1 MVWRAEA
8 AASTP
13 IRGGAADVSSFL
25 DSLADSD
32 FIVRADDSVVSCEPA
47 ARQGGGGGGEG
58 EAGRYVAA
66 IAPLRLPGLTVRPTA
81 FIRVDRLSDGGLRY
95 TTERVDNAFEGS
107 FRGLA
112 ERVTPTI
119 TAATT
124 LRAEERR
131 LWKRL
136 RKEKRRC

>member
-13 IRGGAADVSSFL
+13 IRGGAADVAAFL

-47 ARQGGGGGGEG
+47 ARQGGGGEG

-81 FIRVDRLSDGGLRY
+81 FIRVDRLSGGGLRY

-119 TAATT
+119 AAATT

-131 LWKRL
+131 PW
-136 RKEKRRC
+136 

>member
-13 IRGGAADVSSFL
+13 IRGGAADVSAFL

-47 ARQGGGGGGEG
+47 ARQGGGGGGGEG
-58 EAGRYVAA
+58 VAGRYVAA

-95 TTERVDNAFEGS
+95 TTERVDNTFEGS

-119 TAATT
+119 TLHNPLA
-124 LRAEERR
+124 R
-131 LWKRL
+131 
-136 RKEKRRC
+136 

>member
-13 IRGGAADVSSFL
+13 IRGGAADVSAFL

-47 ARQGGGGGGEG
+47 ARQGGEG

-131 LWKRL
+131 LW
-136 RKEKRRC
+136 